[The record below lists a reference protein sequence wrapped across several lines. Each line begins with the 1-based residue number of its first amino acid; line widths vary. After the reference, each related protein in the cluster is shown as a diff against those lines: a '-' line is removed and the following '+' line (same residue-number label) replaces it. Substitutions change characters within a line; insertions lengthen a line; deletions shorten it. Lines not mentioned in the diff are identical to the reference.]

1 MNRIAAMF
9 PQPHRLHPARFALAH
24 ELKHLMSQI
33 IDGVHLLLGEA
44 SFQQVFRL
52 APTKERSELGHLLI
66 SGRSRSGKGL
76 HLEAQLL
83 SWPASA
89 IVNDI
94 KGELHRRTAG
104 FREKGLGGKVFVFR
118 PKGNGHRYDP
128 LEGLYT
134 EFDLQSAATTLLDRP
149 NEGQNQIFTDSA
161 ITMLTQIF
169 LAARLENHRPLPF
182 TYRMIN
188 EGLVG
193 AATILEIIS
202 QKHNVYPNLATVF
215 LDVDFKNA
223 DFKDKF
229 IRSCWGTLTKRMK
242 RILTKESVQ
251 CFTGS
256 DFTAKDL
263 LTSEKPITVYL
274 QWPEK
279 DLVALKPLIHL
290 IYTSLMDGMIN
301 YYDDVEG
308 KGVRRLGAFLDE
320 IGRTGFPNLPHYATT
335 VAGRGIT
342 LAVCVQSPAYFDA
355 NYGVYES
362 KILRGQLE
370 SKIIYPPADH
380 DDAEVI
386 SRWLGF
392 KSGFAHSQTSREG
405 GGASEGLSE
414 QAVPLVTPEELMGLK
429 DEETMCFR
437 RGLKP
442 FYARRLDWRR
452 FPLLATRHS
461 MPTSP
466 ISVPAQASSRAL
478 TTLWEAKYPAS
489 FVDPDERYTK
499 N

>member
-1 MNRIAAMF
+1 MF
-9 PQPHRLHPARFALAH
+9 PQPHRLYPARFALSH
-24 ELKHLMSQI
+24 ELKHLMSQT
-33 IDGVHLLLGEA
+33 IDGAHLLLGEA

-94 KGELHRRTAG
+94 KGELHHRTAG
-104 FREKGLGGKVFVFR
+104 FRESEKGLGGKVFVFR
-118 PKGNGHRYDP
+118 PKGNGHRHDP
-128 LEGLYT
+128 LEGLTT

-149 NEGQNQIFTDSA
+149 HEGQNQIFTDSA

-169 LAARLENHRPLPF
+169 LAARLEGQRPLPF
-182 TYRMIN
+182 TYRIMN

-229 IRSCWGTLTKRMK
+229 LRSCWGTLTKRLK

-263 LTSEKPITVYL
+263 LTSAKPITVYF
-274 QWPEK
+274 QWAEK
-279 DLVALKPLIHL
+279 DLLSLAPMVHL
-290 IYTSLMDGMIN
+290 IWTSLMDSMID
-301 YYDDVEG
+301 YYDSVKG
-308 KGVRRLGAFLDE
+308 KGCRPLLAVLDE
-320 IGRTGFPNLPHYATT
+320 IGRTGLPNLPHYSTT
-335 VAGRGIT
+335 VAGRKIS
-342 LAVCVQSPAYFDA
+342 LVVVVQSPAYFEA
-355 NYGVYES
+355 NYGVYQA
-362 KILRGQLE
+362 KVLRGQLE

-380 DDAEVI
+380 DDAEVTQ
-386 SRWLGF
+386 RWLDF
-392 KSGFAHSQTSREG
+392 TSGFAHSQTNRG
-405 GGASEGLSE
+405 GGGESESLSE
-414 QAVPLVTPEELMGLK
+414 QAVPLVTAGELMRLK

-437 RGLKP
+437 RGISP

-452 FPLLATRHS
+452 FPLLAKRHS
-461 MPTSP
+461 MPTP
-466 ISVPAQASSRAL
+466 PLSVPSQESSRAL
-478 TTLWEAKYPAS
+478 TTVWEARYPVS
-489 FVDPDERYTK
+489 FVDPDERYT
-499 N
+499 NN